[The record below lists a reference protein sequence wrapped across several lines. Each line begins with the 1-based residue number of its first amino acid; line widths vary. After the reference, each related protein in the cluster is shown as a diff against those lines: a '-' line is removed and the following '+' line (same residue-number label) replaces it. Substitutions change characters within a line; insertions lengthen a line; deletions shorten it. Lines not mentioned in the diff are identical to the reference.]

1 MLFSM
6 KQLLI
11 ETSQTRGAIALAHG
25 GELLS
30 SHTFGQSP
38 EALKILLPSIQTLLR
53 ENNWELKEL
62 ESIAVGIGPGSY
74 TGMRVGITVAHTL
87 AFALKLPIVS
97 FCSLFTFIPP
107 EKEGIFAYVA
117 TTKKGDYFVAKGVKE
132 RNERLTPLL
141 QEKTSDLTPFLA
153 DVDFVVKSEESPP
166 WNPEPLLS
174 YLLTQEPL
182 TGVKVGV
189 KALYFA

>member
-1 MLFSM
+1 MLFPM

-30 SHTFGQSP
+30 SYTFGQSP

-97 FCSLFTFIPP
+97 FCSLFAFIPP

-132 RNERLTPLL
+132 KNERLAPLL
-141 QEKTSDLTPFLA
+141 QEKTSDLTPFLG

-174 YLLTQEPL
+174 YLLTEPRAAQ
-182 TGVKVGV
+182 VQ
-189 KALYFA
+189 AIYFS